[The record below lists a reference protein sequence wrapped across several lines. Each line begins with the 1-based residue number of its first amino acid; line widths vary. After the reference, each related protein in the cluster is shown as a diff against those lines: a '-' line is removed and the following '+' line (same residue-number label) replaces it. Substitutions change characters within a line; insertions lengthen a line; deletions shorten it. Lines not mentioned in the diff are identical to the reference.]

1 VVWNSDG
8 KFVNVADSYWLSGL
22 CRMTRTAVQ
31 AGHVYEFTGDV
42 WYESGPMVMA
52 FLDVV
57 ERALLS

>member
-1 VVWNSDG
+1 
-8 KFVNVADSYWLSGL
+8 
-22 CRMTRTAVQ
+22 MTRTAVQ